1 MDFCTYSGL
10 FPKVENKAFATDT
23 GLYNFPKA
31 RLLPSQKQQ
40 QGGHIVPIINMHM
53 DFMDGHTHR

>member
-10 FPKVENKAFATDT
+10 FPKVENKTFAIYT
-23 GLYNFPKA
+23 GLHNFPKV

-40 QGGHIVPIINMHM
+40 
-53 DFMDGHTHR
+53 

>member
-23 GLYNFPKA
+23 GLYNFLKA